1 MFIGSMRN
9 FLNHIKKMDWILA
22 GSAVLLSGLGM
33 VSILSSSIRS
43 ADFVNFHKQILFF
56 IVGFIL
62 MIVVSFVDWRILRDQ
77 PYLILSLYFFCLL
90 GLAGLFFLAPEIHGT
105 KSWYKI
111 GAISLDPIEFSKF
124 ILLILLAKYFS
135 MRHVEM
141 YQIRHIILSGV
152 YILIPAALIFFQP
165 NLGPVLVLF
174 GVWAGILLISGIK
187 IRHFLLLGF
196 CGILVVA
203 LGWAFVLKDY
213 QKERIIGFILPQ
225 ADPLGVNWNQ
235 NQAKIA
241 IGSGGIWGRGIGKGP
256 QTQYGFLPAPQT
268 DFIFASIAEETGLIG
283 VSVIFTL
290 FLLFFY
296 RIIKIAINSK
306 TNFPRLFAA
315 GFAVLIMVQVFINI
329 GMNLGILPIIGIPLP
344 LLSYGGSNL
353 VTTFLALGILQS
365 IRVED

>member
-1 MFIGSMRN
+1 MKKFI
-9 FLNHIKKMDWILA
+9 NHLKKIDWILTA
-22 GSAVLLSGLGM
+22 SAVLLSGFGI
-33 VSILSSSIRS
+33 VSIFSSSIRS
-43 ADFVNFHKQILFF
+43 GDFVNFQKQIFFF
-56 IVGFIL
+56 IFGLFL
-62 MIVVSFVDWRILRDQ
+62 MIVVSFIDWRILRDQ
-77 PYLILSLYFFCLL
+77 PYLILTLYFFCLVSL
-90 GLAGLFFLAPEIHGT
+90 VGLFFLAPEIHGT

-111 GAISLDPIEFSKF
+111 GAISLDPIEFSKI

-141 YQIRHIILSGV
+141 YRIKHIILSGI
-152 YILIPAALIFFQP
+152 YISIPAALIFFQP

-187 IRHFLLLGF
+187 IRHFLILSF

-203 LGWAFVLKDY
+203 LGWVFVLREY
-213 QKERIIGFILPQ
+213 QKERIIGFMLPQ
-225 ADPLGVNWNQ
+225 ADPLGINWNQ

-241 IGSGGIWGRGIGKGP
+241 IGSGGIWGRGIGRGP
-256 QTQYGFLPAPQT
+256 QTQHGFLPAPQT
-268 DFIFASIAEETGLIG
+268 DFIFSSIAEETGLAG
-283 VSVIFTL
+283 VSLIFSL
-290 FLLFFY
+290 FLLFLY
-296 RIIKIAINSK
+296 RIIRIAIDSK
-306 TNFPRLFAA
+306 TNFPRLFAS
-315 GFAVLIMVQVFINI
+315 GFAVLIMVQIFINI